1 MKRIIILFS
10 ITILY
15 IIIAKD
21 SYCITDGFIR
31 TIVIDAGHGGRDP
44 GAVGKNSYE
53 KNINLAIALKLGNY
67 IEKNLPDVRVIY
79 TRKTDVFIPLH
90 KRAKIA
96 NENNADLFISIHCN
110 SNTSNKIYGSETY
123 IMGLHKSQ
131 ENLEVAKLENA
142 SILQE
147 DNYSENYEGFNPNS
161 PEAYII
167 FSLYQNAHL
176 DHSIDIASKVQ
187 QQFKDRVGLRDRGVL
202 QAGFLVLYRITMP
215 GILVET
221 GYISNAN
228 DERFL
233 LTMDGQ
239 TFVASAI
246 YRAFKQ
252 YKLEIEQSIISSESK
267 LQQMKQPDPSNTQ
280 GAVIFRVQ
288 VMSTDKEINL
298 KSKRFRGL
306 KDMLQYRHQGLFKY
320 CSGVKKSFEAANK
333 LKLKLQKGKFKD
345 AFVVAFQNGTRISL
359 NKARKLTEK

>member
-1 MKRIIILFS
+1 MKRIIIFFS
-10 ITILY
+10 IAILY
-15 IIIAKD
+15 IIFVKD
-21 SYCITDGFIR
+21 SYSITDGFIR
-31 TIVIDAGHGGRDP
+31 TIVIDAGHGGKDP

-53 KNINLAIALKLGNY
+53 KNINLAISLKLGSY

-123 IMGLHKSQ
+123 VMGLHKSQ
-131 ENLEVAKLENA
+131 ANLEVAKLENA

-147 DNYSENYEGFNPNS
+147 ENYSENYKGFNPNS

-176 DHSIDIASKVQ
+176 DHSIDIASKIQ

-202 QAGFLVLYRITMP
+202 QAGFLVLYRVTMP

-233 LTMDGQ
+233 LTKDGQ
-239 TFVASAI
+239 TYVASAI

-252 YKLEIEQSIISSESK
+252 YKQQIEESTISAESK
-267 LQQMKQPDPSNTQ
+267 IQQMKQPDPSKSE
-280 GAVIFRVQ
+280 GEIVFRVQ
-288 VMSTDKEINL
+288 VLSADKEIKL
-298 KSKRFRGL
+298 KSKRFKGL
-306 KDMLQYRHQGLFKY
+306 KVMFQYKHQGMFKY
-320 CSGVKKSFEAANK
+320 CTGAENSFHKMNK
-333 LKLKLQKGKFKD
+333 LKLKLQKGKFND
-345 AFVVAFQNGTRISL
+345 AFVVAFQNGNRISID
-359 NKARKLTEK
+359 KARKLTEN

>member
-10 ITILY
+10 LAVLY
-15 IIIAKD
+15 IIFVKD
-21 SYCITDGFIR
+21 SYSITDGLIR
-31 TIVIDAGHGGRDP
+31 TIVIDAGHGGKDP

-53 KNINLAIALKLGNY
+53 KNINLAIALKLGSY
-67 IEKNLPDVRVIY
+67 IEKKLPDVRVIY

-110 SNTSNKIYGSETY
+110 SNISNKISGSETY

-131 ENLEVAKLENA
+131 ANLEVAKLENA

-187 QQFKDRVGLRDRGVL
+187 KQFKDRVGLRDRGVL
-202 QAGFLVLYRITMP
+202 QAGFLILYRITMP

-228 DERFL
+228 DEHFL
-233 LTMDGQ
+233 LSKDGQ
-239 TFVASAI
+239 TYVASAI

-252 YKLEIEQSIISSESK
+252 YKLEIEESRNLAKRAVQHIKQTDSSS
-267 LQQMKQPDPSNTQ
+267 LQ
-280 GAVIFRVQ
+280 GEIIFRVQ
-288 VMSTDKEINL
+288 VFSTDKEISL
-298 KSKRFRGL
+298 ESTYFKGL
-306 KDMLQYRHQGLFKY
+306 KDMFQYKHNGLFKY
-320 CSGVKKSFEAANK
+320 CTGKESSFDKMNK
-333 LKLKLQKGKFKD
+333 LKLKLRKGKFKD
-345 AFVVAFQNGTRISL
+345 AFVVAIQNGNRISID
-359 NKARKLTEK
+359 KARKLTEN